1 MGARVV
7 TVNEV
12 LGEHVA
18 LDIECLDRVYLNAY
32 VPVLQ
37 SSGQVVAFM
46 TQHLG
51 LPIPSPAIFDKI
63 GQRFRRAVDSFAAA
77 NDIPWVRFAK
87 GDRKAEVMRPY
98 PGRQAA
104 TGRSGVA
111 AIGVAQEFQRVW
123 AAYRRETRTAAPQ
136 FTFAKADRRVTC
148 YYFYLWDE
156 DFGPAF
162 IKVCAYFPYP
172 AKIWVNGHEWAKR
185 QAARAG
191 ISFTELSNGFAAC
204 DDPAALQEICDRLG
218 PGTIEVFAQRWLH
231 RLPLPFGPADQR
243 AGYWWE
249 ISMRQVEVSR
259 TIVLDAPRRA
269 RAFFEALIADNP
281 GIGRPANVEII
292 FKRHIR
298 RDTPGVFR
306 TAIDR
311 PAIGPDSGGVVLNV
325 FYKHSRIKQYLKDG
339 RAMRI
344 ETVINAPRD
353 LGCNTRLHNLAE
365 LQARARGCNR
375 RILEA
380 ERAGQGTVLA
390 SPAFE
395 RIAHPSVNADGR
407 RTPALRFGDPRV
419 MALAGALCT
428 TLLAATGITN
438 KSLRALMTGLLH
450 APYTPGQMTYDLRR
464 LRLAGLIRRIE
475 RTNRYVLTPDGLKVA
490 IFYTKLHNRLLRP
503 LLAADQPQAP
513 ANLRGALRT
522 IDQHIEDYIT
532 RARLGHAA

>member
-1 MGARVV
+1 MGP
-7 TVNEV
+7 
-12 LGEHVA
+12 
-18 LDIECLDRVYLNAY
+18 YLK
-32 VPVLQ
+32 Q
-37 SSGQVVAFM
+37 
-46 TQHLG
+46 
-51 LPIPSPAIFDKI
+51 
-63 GQRFRRAVDSFAAA
+63 AAA
-77 NDIPWVRFAK
+77 
-87 GDRKAEVMRPY
+87 G
-98 PGRQAA
+98 
-104 TGRSGVA
+104 GRSRVA

-123 AAYRRETRTAAPQ
+123 TAYRRDTKTAAPQ
-136 FTFAKADRRVTC
+136 FTFVKADRRVTC
-148 YYFYLWDE
+148 YYFYLWDA

-162 IKVCAYFPYP
+162 IKVCSYFPYP

-185 QAARAG
+185 QAAQAG
-191 ISFTELSNGFAAC
+191 IAFTELSNGFAAC
-204 DDPAALQEICDRLG
+204 EDPGALQEICDRLQ

-231 RLPLPFGPADQR
+231 RLPMPFTRADQR

-259 TIVLDAPRRA
+259 TLVFDAPRRA
-269 RAFFEALIADNP
+269 RAFFEALIADNLD
-281 GIGRPANVEII
+281 IGRPANVEII
-292 FKRHIR
+292 FNRHIR

-311 PAIGPDSGGVVLNV
+311 PVIGPDSGGVVLNL

-353 LGCNTRLHNLAE
+353 LGCNARLPNLEA
-365 LQARARGCNR
+365 LQSKARAANH

-395 RIAHPSVNADGR
+395 RIAHPSADADGR

-428 TLLAATGITN
+428 TLLAASGITN

-450 APYTPGQMTYDLRR
+450 APYTPSQMTYDLRR

-475 RTNRYVLTPDGLKVA
+475 HTNHYVLTPDGAKVA
-490 IFYTKLHNRLLRP
+490 VFYTKLHNRLLRP

-513 ANLRGALRT
+513 AELRSALRT
-522 IDQHIEDYIT
+522 IDHQIEGYIT
-532 RARLGHAA
+532 RARLGQIA